1 MKQRSV
7 RYNEL
12 SQLIVKDK
20 AYTPEEAM
28 ELVKKAS
35 KAKFVPSIEVHIRLN
50 MNLKK
55 TDEQIRGAI
64 VLPNGTGKTKKVAVF
79 AEGNDADAAKKA
91 GADFV
96 GAEDLI
102 DEIVKSNNINFD
114 VAIATPSM
122 MVKLSKLSRI
132 LGPKGL
138 MPNPKVG
145 TVTMDVAKAVEEQK
159 AGKVSFKN
167 DKTGIVHQ
175 VIGRAD
181 FTEKQLLEN
190 FNVFMDAIKGAKPES
205 IKKAYIRSI
214 SINSTMGPG
223 IKVSVAQ

>member
-1 MKQRSV
+1 MQRSV

-12 SQLIVKDK
+12 AKMIDK
-20 AYTPEEAM
+20 EKLYTPEEAM
-28 ELVKKAS
+28 SLVKKAS
-35 KAKFVPSIEVHIRLN
+35 KAKFVPSVEVHIRLN

-55 TDEQIRGAI
+55 TDEQIRGAV

-79 AEGNDADAAKKA
+79 AEGNDADNAKKA

-102 DEIVKSNNINFD
+102 DELAKTGIVNFD

-122 MVKLSKLSRI
+122 MVKLSKLARI

-145 TVTMDVAKAVEEQK
+145 TVTMDVAKAVTEQK
-159 AGKVSFKN
+159 AGKVAFKN

-181 FTEKQLLEN
+181 FTEQQLLEN
-190 FNVFMDAIKGAKPES
+190 FNVLIEAIKSVKPET
-205 IKKAYIRSI
+205 IKKAYMKSV

-223 IKVSVAQ
+223 IKVSVQ

>member
-1 MKQRSV
+1 MEKRSV

-12 SQLIVKDK
+12 AKMVDK
-20 AYTPEEAM
+20 NKIYTPEEAM

-35 KAKFVPSIEVHIRLN
+35 KAKFTPSIEVHIRLN

-55 TDEQIRGAI
+55 TDEQIRGSV
-64 VLPNGTGKTKKVAVF
+64 VLPHGTGKTKKVAVF

-91 GADFV
+91 GADFI

-102 DEIVKSNNINFD
+102 DDIAKSGTINFD

-122 MVKLSKLSRI
+122 MVKLSKLARI

-145 TVTMDVAKAVEEQK
+145 TVTTDVAKAVLEQK
-159 AGKVSFKN
+159 AGKVAFKN

-175 VIGRAD
+175 VIGKSD

-190 FNVFMDAIKGAKPES
+190 FNTIMEAIKAAKPET
-205 IKKAYIRSI
+205 IKRSYLKTI

-223 IKVSVAQ
+223 IKVSIQ

>member
-1 MKQRSV
+1 MEKRSV

-12 SQLIVKDK
+12 SQMVDK
-20 AYTPEEAM
+20 NKLYTPTEAV

-35 KAKFVPSIEVHIRLN
+35 KVKFTPSIEVHIRLN

-55 TDEQIRGAI
+55 TDEQIRGAF
-64 VLPNGTGKTKKVAVF
+64 VLPHGTGKTKKVAVF

-91 GADFV
+91 GADFI

-102 DEIVKSNNINFD
+102 DEIAKSGTINFD

-122 MVKLSKLSRI
+122 MVKLSKLARI

-145 TVTMDVAKAVEEQK
+145 TVTMDIAKAVAEQK
-159 AGKVSFKN
+159 AGKVAFKN

-175 VIGRAD
+175 VIGKSD

-190 FNVFMDAIKGAKPES
+190 FNALLEAIKAAKPES
-205 IKKAYIRSI
+205 VKRSYLKTI
-214 SINSTMGPG
+214 SMNSTMGPG
-223 IKVSVAQ
+223 IKVSL

>member
-12 SQLIVKDK
+12 AQLIVKDK

-79 AEGNDADAAKKA
+79 AEGNDADLAKKA
-91 GADFV
+91 GADSV
-96 GAEDLI
+96 DSDSILK
-102 DEIVKSNNINFD
+102 EIGKEKFNFD
-114 VAIATPSM
+114 VLI
-122 MVKLSKLSRI
+122 
-132 LGPKGL
+132 G
-138 MPNPKVG
+138 
-145 TVTMDVAKAVEEQK
+145 
-159 AGKVSFKN
+159 AGQFERLPLYSC
-167 DKTGIVHQ
+167 I
-175 VIGRAD
+175 
-181 FTEKQLLEN
+181 
-190 FNVFMDAIKGAKPES
+190 P
-205 IKKAYIRSI
+205 
-214 SINSTMGPG
+214 
-223 IKVSVAQ
+223 

>member
-1 MKQRSV
+1 MQRSV

-12 SQLIVKDK
+12 AQMVDK
-20 AYTPEEAM
+20 EKLYTPEEAM
-28 ELVKKAS
+28 ALVKKAS
-35 KAKFVPSIEVHIRLN
+35 KAKFVPSVEVHIRLN

-55 TDEQIRGAI
+55 TDEQIRGAV

-79 AEGNDADAAKKA
+79 AEGNDADNAKKA

-102 DEIVKSNNINFD
+102 DELAKTGVVNFD

-122 MVKLSKLSRI
+122 MVKLSKLARI

-145 TVTMDVAKAVEEQK
+145 TVTMDVAKAVTEQK
-159 AGKVSFKN
+159 AGKVAFKN

-175 VIGRAD
+175 VIGKTD
-181 FTEKQLLEN
+181 FTEQQLLEN
-190 FNVFMDAIKGAKPES
+190 FNVLVEAIKSVKPET
-205 IKKAYIRSI
+205 IKKAYMKSV

-223 IKVSVAQ
+223 IKVSVQ

>member
-1 MKQRSV
+1 MQRSV
-7 RYNEL
+7 RYTEL
-12 SQLIVKDK
+12 AKLIDANKT
-20 AYTPEEAM
+20 YTPEEAM
-28 ELVKKAS
+28 ALVKKAS
-35 KAKFVPSIEVHIRLN
+35 KTKFVPSIEVHIRLN

-55 TDEQIRGAI
+55 TDEQIRGAV
-64 VLPNGTGKTKKVAVF
+64 VLPHGTGKTKKVAVF

-102 DEIVKSNNINFD
+102 EEIVKSETINFD

-122 MVKLSKLSRI
+122 MVKLSKISRI

-145 TVTMDVAKAVEEQK
+145 TVTMDIAKAVTEQK
-159 AGKVSFKN
+159 AGKVAFKN
-167 DKTGIVHQ
+167 DKSGIVHQ
-175 VIGRAD
+175 VIGKAT
-181 FTEKQLLEN
+181 FEEKQLLEN
-190 FNVFMDAIKGAKPES
+190 FNVLLEAIKSAKPES
-205 IKKAYIRSI
+205 IKRSYLKTV

-223 IKVSVAQ
+223 IKISVQ

>member
-1 MKQRSV
+1 MKKRSV

-12 SQLIVKDK
+12 SQMIDKDK
-20 AYTPEEAM
+20 VYTPEEAM
-28 ELVKKAS
+28 SLVKKAS
-35 KAKFVPSIEVHIRLN
+35 KTKFIPSIEVHIRLN

-55 TDEQIRGAI
+55 TDEQIRGSV

-79 AEGNDADAAKKA
+79 AEGNDADNAKKA

-102 DEIVKSNNINFD
+102 EEISKSGTINFD

-122 MVKLSKLSRI
+122 MVKLSKLARI
-132 LGPKGL
+132 LGPKGI

-145 TVTMDVAKAVEEQK
+145 TVTTDVVKAVEEQK
-159 AGKVSFKN
+159 AGKIAFKN

-175 VIGRAD
+175 VIGRSD
-181 FTEKQLLEN
+181 FSEQQLLEN
-190 FNVFMDAIKGAKPES
+190 FNTLIEAIKLAKPET
-205 IKKAYIRSI
+205 IKKAYLKTV

-223 IKVSVAQ
+223 IKVLVQ

>member
-1 MKQRSV
+1 MEKRSV

-12 SQLIVKDK
+12 AQMVDK
-20 AYTPEEAM
+20 NKLYTPEEAM
-28 ELVKKAS
+28 ALVKKAS
-35 KAKFVPSIEVHIRLN
+35 KVKFTPSIEVHIRLN

-55 TDEQIRGAI
+55 TDEQIRGAF
-64 VLPNGTGKTKKVAVF
+64 VLPHGTGKTKKVAVF

-91 GADFV
+91 GADFI

-102 DEIVKSNNINFD
+102 DEIAKSGTINFD

-122 MVKLSKLSRI
+122 MVKLSKLARI

-145 TVTMDVAKAVEEQK
+145 TVTMDIAKAVTEQK

-175 VIGRAD
+175 VIGKSD

-190 FNVFMDAIKGAKPES
+190 FNSLLEAIKAAKPES
-205 IKKAYIRSI
+205 VKRSYLKTI

-223 IKVSVAQ
+223 IKVSL